1 MCVGCW
7 LGVYR
12 VVRNSRLSQNYFHIR
27 GHQIWKTTPRG
38 SSPPSPQWTTS
49 VCIVERFSER
59 VRTRRDICIG
69 RGYKEGVYAI
79 THITSIST
87 HQQLEESVLSVNAV
101 LTRSKTCTITSVYT
115 YHHLPRGN
123 LVSSSL
129 RPARAFTVSA
139 ALQGFATLSGVQHA
153 LQPHLGS
160 AVPLVVVAL
169 VASGCVCGRQLLAYV
184 QPS

>member
-1 MCVGCW
+1 MCVVFW

-12 VVRNSRLSQNYFHIR
+12 VVRNTRLLQNYFHTKGPQR
-27 GHQIWKTTPRG
+27 WKTTPRG
-38 SSPPSPQWTTS
+38 SSPHLSQWTTS

-123 LVSSSL
+123 LASSSL
-129 RPARAFTVSA
+129 KPAPAFTASVG
-139 ALQGFATLSGVQHA
+139 LQGITTLSGVEYA
-153 LQPHLGS
+153 LQSLPGS
-160 AVPLVVVAL
+160 AVPLVVVAP
-169 VASGCVCGRQLLAYV
+169 VVRDCVCGPQLLGYV
-184 QPS
+184 PLL